1 MRGDNKSIKA
11 AHRNI
16 RDCEAAAGATDRQTA
31 RRTYRCQDLKDK
43 SCERGR
49 NDRGMEL
56 WQRAFVM
63 GRLLL
68 LGSDRSLSLVSS
80 YCFIFSYPFQ
90 SVRGQNELMMPYFLS
105 FARGERR
112 THGPHADNPF
122 IRSIHTRPTHS
133 GATAKRHSKTG
144 MFAFAICVQF
154 ISRKGTLAD
163 GSQMNSLS
171 VRPSDRRH
179 VLCYISCSRWRT
191 SWADFNSIY
200 GGTYGRAEIKENA
213 TIHLSEPSHFA
224 QKANTIKTNLGGARV
239 RASSGAKSVA

>member
-1 MRGDNKSIKA
+1 MRARKERSRYGALAKSF
-11 AHRNI
+11 RNGPI
-16 RDCEAAAGATDRQTA
+16 VTA
-31 RRTYRCQDLKDK
+31 RIGSQSLSRKQ
-43 SCERGR
+43 
-49 NDRGMEL
+49 
-56 WQRAFVM
+56 
-63 GRLLL
+63 LLL
-68 LGSDRSLSLVSS
+68 HILLSLSVSKRTER
-80 YCFIFSYPFQ
+80 IDDALFSLFR
-90 SVRGQNELMMPYFLS
+90 S
-105 FARGERR
+105 RR
-112 THGPHADNPF
+112 TANARTGPHADNPF